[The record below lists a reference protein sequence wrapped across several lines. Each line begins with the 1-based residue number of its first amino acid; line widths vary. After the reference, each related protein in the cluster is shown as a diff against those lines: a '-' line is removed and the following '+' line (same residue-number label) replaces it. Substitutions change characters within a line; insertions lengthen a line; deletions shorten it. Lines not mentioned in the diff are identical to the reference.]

1 MRHLA
6 VISALVISF
15 GLFAQTPISLK
26 LNLEKG
32 KTNKLRNTSKQNI
45 QGNYNGMPFTTTVNA
60 NTTISYTLLSQD
72 KDQLLIE
79 FKLDTIQS
87 KTTSPMGNKETNS
100 AKIAK
105 KTEYFERIMNRF
117 SSNTITAKITSSGKF
132 IGFENYKS
140 FKNNVL
146 LGMDSV
152 PENKK
157 DQIQK
162 QVDMLLKESAVQS
175 MIEPLFSYLPDKAVK
190 NGDQWET
197 SYSVAGGGLTGMMFN
212 TLILEN
218 TDQTTAQLNLKSEL
232 ESLPSDAE
240 SAGMKLDVKGKSTGS
255 ITIDIKTG
263 TIIKSTDK
271 KHYEGAMTAKN
282 QGNEIKIP
290 LVIEAESETI
300 KL

>member
-6 VISALVISF
+6 VIFSLVLSTS
-15 GLFAQTPISLK
+15 LFAQTPVSLK

-32 KTNKLRNTSKQNI
+32 KTNKVKNISKQNI
-45 QGNYNGMPFTTTVNA
+45 QGNYNGMPFTTEVNA
-60 NTTISYTLLSQD
+60 SSTMSYTLLSKD
-72 KDQLLIE
+72 KDLLLIE
-79 FKLDTIQS
+79 FKFDTIQS

-117 SSNTITAKITSSGKF
+117 SSNTITAKISSSGKF

-140 FKNNVL
+140 FRANIL
-146 LGMDSV
+146 SGMDSV

-162 QVDMLLKESAVQS
+162 QVDMLLKESVVQS
-175 MIEPLFSYLPDKAVK
+175 MIEPMFSYFPDKEVK

-197 SYSVAGGGLTGMMFN
+197 SYSVVGGGLTGMMFN
-212 TLILEN
+212 TLTLDN
-218 TDQTTAQLNLKSEL
+218 FNQNSAQLSLKSEL
-232 ESLPSDAE
+232 ESLPSNAE
-240 SAGMKLDVKGKSTGS
+240 NVGMKIDVKGKSTGS
-255 ITIDIKTG
+255 YTIDIKTG
-263 TIIKSTDK
+263 TIIKGTDK
-271 KHYEGAMTAKN
+271 KHYEGTMTAKN
-282 QGNEIKIP
+282 QGVEIKMP
-290 LVIEAESETI
+290 LVIEAQSETI

>member
-6 VISALVISF
+6 VIITLVLS
-15 GLFAQTPISLK
+15 LSMFAQTPVSLK

-32 KTNKLRNTSKQNI
+32 KLNRLKNISKQNI
-45 QGNYNGMPFTTTVNA
+45 QGNYNGMPFTTEVNA
-60 NTTISYTLLSQD
+60 SSTISYTLLSQD
-72 KDQLLIE
+72 KDMLLIE
-79 FKLDTIQS
+79 FKFDTIQS

-100 AKIAK
+100 TKVAK

-117 SSNTITAKITSSGKF
+117 STNSIIAKITSSGKF
-132 IGFENYKS
+132 LGFENYKS

-162 QVDMLLKESAVQS
+162 QVDMLLKESVVQS
-175 MIEPLFSYLPDKAVK
+175 MIEPMFSYFPDKDVK
-190 NGDQWET
+190 KGDQWET

-212 TLILEN
+212 TLTLESS
-218 TDQTTAQLNLKSEL
+218 DQNNAQLNLKSEL
-232 ESLPSDAE
+232 ESLPAKAE
-240 SAGMKLDVKGKSTGS
+240 NVGMTIDVKGKSTGS
-255 ITIDIKTG
+255 YTIDIKTG
-263 TIIKSTDK
+263 TIIKGTDK
-271 KHYEGAMTAKN
+271 KHYEGTMTAKN
-282 QGNEIKIP
+282 QGNEIKMP
-290 LVIEAESETI
+290 LVIEAQSETI